1 LKCWVGLTNPGT
13 PAVHDYVASGC
24 KDPPFELQDSE
35 EPYPR
40 TSRPSSITRGFEP
53 FGEKASNSHPLRL
66 FEKFT
71 FLYLGQLIPYQLLW
85 LIFLKTKH

>member
-13 PAVHDYVASGC
+13 LAVHDYVVSIGR
-24 KDPPFELQDSE
+24 KDHHIDLQDSE

-53 FGEKASNSHPLRL
+53 FGKKASNSHPLRL

-71 FLYLGQLIPYQLLW
+71 FSTLAN
-85 LIFLKTKH
+85 